1 MKCLQRQPKLS
12 RAEEL
17 RRCARSQKVTQM
29 NVKLLGLEGDA
40 DLQFLLQGGD
50 LLKVRSTSWKKTRF
64 FKLQE
69 DCKTMW
75 HESKK
80 TFKTNQT
87 CECCPSIPNTFS
99 VDEIS
104 GVRMGRQSEGL
115 RKYTEEQVEG
125 RCFSIMFKGRRKNLD
140 LIASSEEE
148 ARKWVNSLE
157 KIISNL
163 NNLTCQQKTEHWI
176 YSCLRKADKN
186 KDDKLSQSEVQNFF
200 RLINLDVDDDYAE
213 MLFKKCD
220 KSKSGYL
227 AGEEIEH
234 FYDLLTHREEIDVI
248 YGEYA
253 KTTGFMSSEN
263 LVEFLLKEQREKAT
277 LADAHK
283 IIEKCEPDENVKQKK
298 LLSKDG
304 FLMYVH
310 HPEAWILNP
319 VHKDVYQDMSQPLN
333 HYFISSS
340 HNTYL
345 MEDQL
350 KGPSSTEAY
359 IRALL
364 KGCRCVELDC
374 WDGDDDEPVIYHGYT
389 FTSKILFKDTIKAIK
404 EYAFKTSDYPVILSL
419 ENHCSV
425 KQQEVMAHHM
435 STILGSAL
443 ITAPLGDGMPTEFP
457 SPEELKGKFLIKG
470 KRLNKLE
477 ATFATKAA
485 AADDTDVTEEEESN
499 DEEEKE
505 EAKESSKKKKKLK
518 LAKELSDMVIY
529 CKSVHFHGFEDAR
542 QNLSFYEMS
551 SFKEGKAMKLAEE
564 SANAYIRHN
573 VEKLSRIYPAGSRTD
588 SSNYN
593 PVPLWNA
600 GCQIVALNFQTTCT
614 DMDLNL
620 GRFVVN
626 GKSGYILKP
635 AYMRDIA
642 TEFDP
647 ITLTRGDWL
656 KHKTLHVMVISAHQ
670 LPKVNKKKSSIVDP
684 LVKVQV
690 HGVPADVAE
699 KETNAV
705 DNNGFNPSW
714 NENFQFDV
722 YVPDL
727 ALVRFVVEDYD
738 STSDNEFV
746 GQYTLPLSS
755 LKMGYRH
762 VPLLN
767 KNGDLL
773 PSAGLFVHIMV
784 IDAE

>member
-1 MKCLQRQPKLS
+1 MHCLQRQPELS
-12 RAEEL
+12 KSEEL
-17 RRCARSQKVTQM
+17 RRLAISEKVIEE
-29 NVKLLGLEGDA
+29 NAKLLGIESSR

-50 LLKVRSTSWKKTRF
+50 LLKVRSSSWKKTRYY
-64 FKLQE
+64 KLQE

-80 TFKTNQT
+80 TFRRKH
-87 CECCPSIPNTFS
+87 TFS
-99 VDEIS
+99 LDDIS
-104 GVRMGRQSEGL
+104 AVRLGRQSEGL
-115 RKYTEEQVEG
+115 RKNTEEQVEG

-148 ARKWVNSLE
+148 ARQWVNSLE
-157 KIISNL
+157 KMLSSLSNL
-163 NNLTCQQKTEHWI
+163 SRQQKTEHWI
-176 YSCLRKADKN
+176 YSCMRKADKN
-186 KDDKLSQSEVQNFF
+186 EDDKLSESELKNFL
-200 RLINLDVDDDYAE
+200 RLINVEVDDDYAE
-213 MLFKKCD
+213 ELFKECD
-220 KSKSGYL
+220 TSKTGYL
-227 AGEEIEH
+227 SGKEIEH
-234 FYDLLTHREEIDVI
+234 FYELLTHREEIDVI
-248 YGEYA
+248 YQEYA
-253 KTTGFMSSEN
+253 KTKGFMSPDN
-263 LVEFLLKEQREKAT
+263 LVDFLMKEQREKAP
-277 LADAHK
+277 LADAHS
-283 IIEKCEPDENVKQKK
+283 IIEKYEPDENAKQNK

-304 FLMYVH
+304 FLMYLH
-310 HPEAWILNP
+310 HPEALVLNP
-319 VHKDVYQDMSQPLN
+319 DHREVYQDMSQPLS

-374 WDGDDDEPVIYHGYT
+374 WDGSDDEPVIYHGYT
-389 FTSKILFKDTIKAIK
+389 LTSQVLFKDVIKAIK

-425 KQQEVMAHHM
+425 EQQEVMAQHM
-435 STILGSAL
+435 SSILGSAL
-443 ITAPLGDGMPTEFP
+443 ITSPLDDSMPTEFP
-457 SPEELKGKFLIKG
+457 SPEELRGKFLIKG

-477 ATFATKAA
+477 ATFAPEAA

-499 DEEEKE
+499 DEEKE
-505 EAKESSKKKKKLK
+505 EEEEEKSQMKKKLK
-518 LAKELSDMVIY
+518 LAKSLSDMVIY

-542 QNLSFYEMS
+542 NNLSFYEMS
-551 SFKEGKAMKLAEE
+551 SFKEGKAMGLAEE
-564 SANAYIRHN
+564 SANAYIHHN

-600 GCQIVALNFQTTCT
+600 GCQMVALNFQTSCS
-614 DMDLNL
+614 DMDVNQ
-620 GRFVVN
+620 GRFLVN
-626 GKSGYILKP
+626 GKSGYVLKP
-635 AYMRDIA
+635 AYMRDVN

-656 KHKTLHVMVISAHQ
+656 RHKTLHIMIISAQQ

-684 LVKVQV
+684 LVKVEV
-690 HGVPADVAE
+690 LGVPADVAE
-699 KETNAV
+699 KETNPI
-705 DNNGFNPSW
+705 DNNGFNPAW

-727 ALVRFVVEDYD
+727 ALVRFKVEDHD
-738 STSDNEFV
+738 STSGNEFI
-746 GQYTLPLSS
+746 GQFTLPFNS

-784 IDAE
+784 IDAV

>member
-1 MKCLQRQPKLS
+1 METNGIEKKR
-12 RAEEL
+12 
-17 RRCARSQKVTQM
+17 
-29 NVKLLGLEGDA
+29 NGLEGDA

-80 TFKTNQT
+80 TFKTNQ
-87 CECCPSIPNTFS
+87 TFS

>member
-1 MKCLQRQPKLS
+1 METNGIAKD
-12 RAEEL
+12 
-17 RRCARSQKVTQM
+17 TGM
-29 NVKLLGLEGDA
+29 EGDG
-40 DLQFLLQGGD
+40 DLNFLLQGGD
-50 LLKVRSTSWKKTRF
+50 LLKVRSQSWKKTRYY
-64 FKLQE
+64 KLQE
-69 DCKTMW
+69 DCKTIW

-80 TFKTNQT
+80 TFWRKH
-87 CECCPSIPNTFS
+87 TFS
-99 VDEIS
+99 LDDIS
-104 GVRMGRQSEGL
+104 TVRLGRQSEGL
-115 RKYTEEQVEG
+115 KKNTEEQVEG

-148 ARKWVNSLE
+148 ARQWVNSLE
-157 KIISNL
+157 KLLTSI
-163 NNLTCQQKTEHWI
+163 NNLSRQQKAEHWI

-186 KDDKLSQSEVQNFF
+186 KDDKLSESELKDFLH
-200 RLINLDVDDDYAE
+200 LINVEVDDDYATE
-213 MLFKKCD
+213 LFTKCD

-227 AGEEIEH
+227 SGEEIEH
-234 FYDLLTHREEIDVI
+234 FYELLTHREEIHVI

-253 KTTGFMSSEN
+253 KTKGHMSPEN
-263 LVEFLLKEQREKAT
+263 LVEFLMKEQREKAT
-277 LADAHK
+277 LADAHS
-283 IIEKCEPDENVKQKK
+283 IIEKFEPDENAKRIK

-304 FLMYVH
+304 FIMYLH
-310 HPEAWILNP
+310 HPETMVLNP
-319 VHKDVYQDMSQPLN
+319 DHRDVYQDMSQPLS

-350 KGPSSTEAY
+350 KGPSSTQAY

-374 WDGDDDEPVIYHGYT
+374 WDGSDDEPVIYHGYT
-389 FTSKILFKDTIKAIK
+389 LTSQILFKDVIKVIK

-425 KQQEVMAHHM
+425 EQQEVMAKHM

-443 ITAPLGDGMPTEFP
+443 VTSPLGEGMPSGFP
-457 SPEELKGKFLIKG
+457 SPEELRGKFLIKG

-477 ATFATKAA
+477 AMFAPEAA
-485 AADDTDVTEEEESN
+485 AADDTDVTEEDES
-499 DEEEKE
+499 DEEEE
-505 EAKESSKKKKKLK
+505 EEEEKRETKKKLK
-518 LAKELSDMVIY
+518 MAKSLSDMVIY

-542 QNLSFYEMS
+542 KNLSFYEMS
-551 SFKEGKAMKLAEE
+551 SFKEGKAMALAEE

-588 SSNYN
+588 SSNYS

-600 GCQIVALNFQTTCT
+600 GCQIVALNFQTNCS
-614 DMDLNL
+614 DMDVNQ
-620 GRFVVN
+620 GKFMVN

-635 AYMRDIA
+635 PYMRDVN

-647 ITLTRGDWL
+647 ITLIRGEWL
-656 KHKTLHVMVISAHQ
+656 QHKTLHVMVISAQQ

-684 LVKVQV
+684 LVRVEV
-690 HGVPADVAE
+690 LGVPADAAQ

-705 DNNGFNPSW
+705 ENNGFNPSW

-727 ALVRFVVEDYD
+727 ALVRFTVEDHD
-738 STSDNEFV
+738 STSDNEFI
-746 GQYTLPLSS
+746 GQYTLPVNSA
-755 LKMGYRH
+755 KMGYRH

-773 PSAGLFVHIMV
+773 PSAGLFVHIMLL
-784 IDAE
+784 DAK

>member
-1 MKCLQRQPKLS
+1 MNCLQRQTPLS
-12 RAEEL
+12 RSEEL
-17 RRCARSQKVTQM
+17 LSHARSQKLIQT
-29 NVKLLGLEGDA
+29 NAKILGMEGDL
-40 DLQFLLQGGD
+40 DLQFLLKGGD
-50 LLKVRSTSWKKTRF
+50 LLKVRSTSWKKTRH

-75 HESKK
+75 RESKK
-80 TFKTNQT
+80 FFKANQT
-87 CECCPSIPNTFS
+87 FS
-99 VDEIS
+99 LDDIS
-104 GVRMGRQSEGL
+104 AVRIGRQSEGL
-115 RKYTEEQVEG
+115 RKYTEEQVDG
-125 RCFSIMFKGRRKNLD
+125 RCFSIVFKGRRKNLD

-148 ARKWVNSLE
+148 AKQWVNSLQ
-157 KIISNL
+157 KVVSSM
-163 NNLTCQQKTEHWI
+163 NNLSTQQKTEHWI
-176 YSCLRKADKN
+176 FSCLKKADKN
-186 KDDKLSQSEVQNFF
+186 KDDKLSQSEVKNFL
-200 RLINLDVDDDYAE
+200 RLINIEVDDVYTE
-213 MLFKKCD
+213 MLFEKCD
-220 KSKSGYL
+220 KSKSGFL
-227 AGEEIEH
+227 AGEEIQH
-234 FYDLLTHREEIDVI
+234 FYNLLTYREEIDVI

-253 KTTGFMSSEN
+253 KTTGLMSAEN
-263 LVEFLLKEQREKAT
+263 LVDFLMKEQREKAT
-277 LADAHK
+277 LADAQS
-283 IIEKCEPDENVKQKK
+283 IIQKYEPDENAKEKK
-298 LLSKDG
+298 LLSRDG
-304 FLMYVH
+304 FLMYLH
-310 HPEAWILNP
+310 HPETLILSSD
-319 VHKDVYQDMSQPLN
+319 HKEVYQDMSHPLS

-359 IRALL
+359 VRALL

-374 WDGDDDEPVIYHGYT
+374 WDGSDDEPVIYHGYT
-389 FTSKILFKDTIKAIK
+389 LTSKILFKDAIAAIK

-425 KQQEVMAHHM
+425 KQQEVMACHM
-435 STILGSAL
+435 RSILGSAL
-443 ITAPLGDGMPTEFP
+443 ITSPLGEGMPTNFP

-477 ATFATKAA
+477 ASFAPEAT

-499 DEEEKE
+499 DEDKQNEEDK
-505 EAKESSKKKKKLK
+505 SKKKKLK

-542 QNLSFYEMS
+542 TNLSFYEMS
-551 SFKEGKAMKLAEE
+551 SFKEGKAMDLAKE

-573 VEKLSRIYPAGSRTD
+573 VEKLSRIYPGGFRTD

-593 PVPLWNA
+593 PVSLWNA
-600 GCQIVALNFQTTCT
+600 GCQIVALNFQTSCS
-614 DMDLNL
+614 DMDINQ
-620 GRFVVN
+620 GRFLVN

-635 AYMRDIA
+635 AYMRDIE

-656 KHKTLHVMVISAHQ
+656 QHKTLHVMVISAQQ
-670 LPKVNKKKSSIVDP
+670 LPKVNNKKSSIVDP

-690 HGVPADVAE
+690 YGVPADVAE
-699 KETNAV
+699 KETSPI

-722 YVPDL
+722 YVPEL
-727 ALVRFVVEDYD
+727 AVVRFLIEDYD

-746 GQYTLPLSS
+746 GQYTLPFNS
-755 LKMGYRH
+755 LKLGYRH
-762 VPLLN
+762 VPLLS
-767 KNGDLL
+767 KNGDVL

-784 IDAE
+784 VDAE

>member
-12 RAEEL
+12 RSEEL
-17 RRCARSQKVTQM
+17 LRDAKSQKVIQM
-29 NVKLLGLEGDA
+29 NIKLLGMEGEP

-50 LLKVRSTSWKKTRF
+50 LLKVRSPSWKKTRY

-69 DCKTMW
+69 DCETMW
-75 HESKK
+75 QESKK
-80 TFKTNQT
+80 YFRTNQT
-87 CECCPSIPNTFS
+87 FS
-99 VDEIS
+99 LYDIS
-104 GVRMGRQSEGL
+104 AVRMGRQSEGL

-148 ARKWVNSLE
+148 AKQWVISLQ
-157 KIISNL
+157 KMVSNI
-163 NNLTCQQKTEHWI
+163 NNLSLQQKTEHWI
-176 YSCLRKADKN
+176 FNCLRKADKN
-186 KDDKLSQSEVQNFF
+186 KDDKLSLSELKNFL
-200 RLINLDVDDDYAE
+200 RLINVKVDDDYAE
-213 MLFKKCD
+213 TLFKKCD
-220 KSKSGYL
+220 NSKSGYL
-227 AGEEIEH
+227 SGEEIEH

-253 KTTGFMSSEN
+253 KTTGFMSPEN
-263 LVEFLLKEQREKAT
+263 LVDFLMKEQREKAS

-283 IIEKCEPDENVKQKK
+283 IIEKFEPDENAKEKK

-304 FLMYVH
+304 FLMYMH
-310 HPEAWILNP
+310 HPEALVLNSD
-319 VHKDVYQDMSQPLN
+319 HKEVYQDMSQPLN

-350 KGPSSTEAY
+350 SGPSSTEAY
-359 IRALL
+359 VRALL

-374 WDGDDDEPVIYHGYT
+374 WDGSDDEPVIYHGYT
-389 FTSKILFKDTIKAIK
+389 LTSKILFKDAIKAIK

-425 KQQEVMAHHM
+425 DQQAVMAHHM
-435 STILGSAL
+435 SSILGSAL
-443 ITAPLGDGMPTEFP
+443 ITSPLGDSMPTNFP

-470 KRLNKLE
+470 KRLNTLE
-477 ATFATKAA
+477 ASFAPEVA
-485 AADDTDVTEEEESN
+485 AADDMDVTEEEESN
-499 DEEEKE
+499 DEDEQKEKE
-505 EAKESSKKKKKLK
+505 KSKKKTKLK

-529 CKSVHFHGFEDAR
+529 CKSVHFHSFDDAR
-542 QNLSFYEMS
+542 QNQSFYEMS
-551 SFKEGKAMKLAEE
+551 SFKEGKAMELAEE

-573 VEKLSRIYPAGSRTD
+573 AHKLSRIYPAGIRTN

-600 GCQIVALNFQTTCT
+600 GCQIVALNFQTACT
-614 DMDLNL
+614 DMDINQ
-620 GRFVVN
+620 GRFLVN
-626 GKSGYILKP
+626 GKSGYVLKP
-635 AYMRDIA
+635 AYMSDIA

-656 KHKTLHVMVISAHQ
+656 KHKTLHVMIISAQQ
-670 LPKVNKKKSSIVDP
+670 LPKVNEKKSSIVDP
-684 LVKVQV
+684 LVKVEV
-690 HGVPADVAE
+690 YGVPADVAE
-699 KETNAV
+699 KETSAV
-705 DNNGFNPSW
+705 ENNGFNPAW

-738 STSDNEFV
+738 SMSDNEFV
-746 GQYTLPLSS
+746 GQYTLPFNS
-755 LKMGYRH
+755 LKMATLCSHAGYRH

-767 KNGDLL
+767 KNGDVL
-773 PSAGLFVHIMV
+773 PAAGLFVHIMV
-784 IDAE
+784 LDAE

>member
-1 MKCLQRQPKLS
+1 MACLQRQTQLS
-12 RAEEL
+12 RSEEML
-17 RRCARSQKVTQM
+17 DKARSQKVVQK
-29 NVKLLGLEGDA
+29 NAKILGMEGDM

-50 LLKVRSTSWKKTRF
+50 LLKVRSSSWKKTRY

-69 DCKTMW
+69 DCNTMW

-87 CECCPSIPNTFS
+87 FS
-99 VDEIS
+99 LADIS
-104 GVRMGRQSEGL
+104 AVRMGRQSEGL
-115 RKYTEEQVEG
+115 RKYTGEQVEG
-125 RCFSIMFKGRRKNLD
+125 RCFSIIFKARRKNLD

-148 ARKWVNSLE
+148 AKQWVNSLQ
-157 KIISNL
+157 KMLSII
-163 NNLTCQQKTEHWI
+163 NNLTAQQKTEHWI
-176 YSCLRKADKN
+176 VSCLRKADKN
-186 KDDKLSQSEVQNFF
+186 EDDKLSQSEVKNFL
-200 RLINLDVDDDYAE
+200 RLINIEVDDVYAE

-227 AGEEIEH
+227 AGEEIRH
-234 FYDLLTHREEIDVI
+234 FYDLLTHREEIVVI
-248 YGEYA
+248 FGEYA
-253 KTTGFMSSEN
+253 KTTGYMSPEN
-263 LVEFLLKEQREKAT
+263 LVEFLMKEQREKAT
-277 LADAHK
+277 LADAHQ
-283 IIEKCEPDENVKQKK
+283 IIEKCEPDENAKQKK

-304 FLMYVH
+304 FLMYMHSPDALV
-310 HPEAWILNP
+310 LNSD
-319 VHKDVYQDMSQPLN
+319 HREVYQDMSHPIN

-350 KGPSSTEAY
+350 QGPSSTEAY

-374 WDGDDDEPVIYHGYT
+374 WDGSDDEPVIYHGYT
-389 FTSKILFKDTIKAIK
+389 LTSTILFKDAIQAIK

-425 KQQEVMAHHM
+425 EQQEVMSHHM
-435 STILGSAL
+435 RSILGSAL
-443 ITAPLGDGMPTEFP
+443 VTSPLGDSMPTEFP

-477 ATFATKAA
+477 ASFAAEA
-485 AADDTDVTEEEESN
+485 EAADDTNVTEEEESN
-499 DEEEKE
+499 DEDEDKKE
-505 EAKESSKKKKKLK
+505 ENQSKQKKKLK
-518 LAKELSDMVIY
+518 MAKGLSDMVIY
-529 CKSVHFHGFEDAR
+529 CKSVHFNGFEDAR
-542 QNLSFYEMS
+542 KNLSFYEMS
-551 SFKEGKAMKLAEE
+551 SFKEGKALELAEE

-573 VEKLSRIYPAGSRTD
+573 VDKLSRIYPAGIRTD

-600 GCQIVALNFQTTCT
+600 GCQIVALNFQTSCS
-614 DMDLNL
+614 DMDVNQ
-620 GRFVVN
+620 GRFLVN

-635 AYMRDIA
+635 AYMRDRGS
-642 TEFDP
+642 EFDP

-656 KHKTLHVMVISAHQ
+656 KHKTLHVMVISAQQ
-670 LPKVNKKKSSIVDP
+670 LPKVNEKKSSIVDP

-690 HGVPADVAE
+690 YGVPDDVAE
-699 KETNAV
+699 KETNPI
-705 DNNGFNPSW
+705 DNNGFNPTW

-727 ALVRFVVEDYD
+727 ALVRFAVEDYD
-738 STSDNEFV
+738 TTSDNEFV
-746 GQYTLPLSS
+746 GQFTLPFNS

-767 KNGDLL
+767 KNGDVV
-773 PSAGLFVHIMV
+773 PSAGLFIHIMV
-784 IDAE
+784 LDAE

>member
-1 MKCLQRQPKLS
+1 MMETNGIEIKNNG
-12 RAEEL
+12 
-17 RRCARSQKVTQM
+17 M
-29 NVKLLGLEGDA
+29 EGDP

-64 FKLQE
+64 FRLLE

-75 HESKK
+75 RESKK
-80 TFKTNQT
+80 TFRKKQ
-87 CECCPSIPNTFS
+87 TFS
-99 VDEIS
+99 LDDVS
-104 GVRMGRQSEGL
+104 AVRMGRHSEGL
-115 RKYTEEQVEG
+115 KKYTEEQVEG
-125 RCFSIMFKGRRKNLD
+125 RCFSIMFKSHRKNLD

-148 ARKWVNSLE
+148 AKQWVQSLE
-157 KIISNL
+157 SVLSKI
-163 NNLTCQQKTEHWI
+163 NNLSRQQTTEHWI
-176 YSCLRKADKN
+176 FSCMRKADKN
-186 KDDKLSQSEVQNFF
+186 KDEKLSQSEVKSFL
-200 RLINLDVDDDYAE
+200 RLINIEVDDDYADII
-213 MLFKKCD
+213 FKKCD

-227 AGEEIEH
+227 AGEEIKH

-253 KTTGFMSSEN
+253 KTTGFMSPDN
-263 LVEFLLKEQREKAT
+263 LVTFLMTEQREKT
-277 LADAHK
+277 SLANAHK
-283 IIEKCEPDENVKQKK
+283 IIEKFEPDESVKAKK

-304 FLMYVH
+304 FLMFMH
-310 HPEAWILNP
+310 HPDAMVLNP
-319 VHKDVYQDMSQPLN
+319 DHRDVYQDMSQPLN

-350 KGPSSTEAY
+350 KGPSSTNAY

-364 KGCRCVELDC
+364 KSCRCVELDC
-374 WDGDDDEPVIYHGYT
+374 WDGSDDEPVIYHGYT
-389 FTSKILFKDTIKAIK
+389 LTSKILFKDAIKAIK

-425 KQQEVMAHHM
+425 EQQAVMAQHM
-435 STILGSAL
+435 SSILGSAL
-443 ITAPLGDGMPTEFP
+443 VTTPLGDGMPTNFP

-477 ATFATKAA
+477 DIFTQDAEAA
-485 AADDTDVTEEEESN
+485 SDTEMTEEEESL
-499 DEEEKE
+499 DEDEDETQEK
-505 EAKESSKKKKKLK
+505 SKKKLK
-518 LAKELSDMVIY
+518 LAKELSDMVVY
-529 CKSVHFHGFEDAR
+529 CKSVHFYGFEDAR
-542 QNLSFYEMS
+542 KNLSFYEMS
-551 SFKEGKAMKLAEE
+551 SFKEGKAMKLAEK

-600 GCQIVALNFQTTCT
+600 GCQIVALNFQTPCT
-614 DMDLNL
+614 DMDVNQ
-620 GRFVVN
+620 GRFLIN
-626 GKSGYILKP
+626 GKSGYVLKP
-635 AYMRDIA
+635 AYMRDLA

-656 KHKTLHVMVISAHQ
+656 KHKTLHVMVISAQQ
-670 LPKVNKKKSSIVDP
+670 LPKINKKKSSIVDP
-684 LVKVQV
+684 LVKVEV
-690 HGVPADVAE
+690 YGVPADVAE
-699 KETNAV
+699 KETNSIY
-705 DNNGFNPSW
+705 NNGFNPTW
-714 NENFQFDV
+714 NENFRFDV

-727 ALVRFVVEDYD
+727 ALVRFVVEDHD

-746 GQYTLPLSS
+746 AQYVLPFNS
-755 LKMGYRH
+755 LKLGYRH
-762 VPLLN
+762 VPLHN

-784 IDAE
+784 VDAE